1 MSYSEQER
9 LTHAHFIGKNV
20 QQYNYNISKE
30 VISMAEAPYAS
41 DIKYLSDKVTKE
53 GSISSTNS
61 IYQKL
66 DGKRNVASVQ
76 AFLSTK
82 IDPHLK

>member
-1 MSYSEQER
+1 
-9 LTHAHFIGKNV
+9 
-20 QQYNYNISKE
+20 
-30 VISMAEAPYAS
+30 MAEAPYAS

-82 IDPHLK
+82 IDPYLK

>member
-1 MSYSEQER
+1 MSYSEQKR
-9 LTHAHFIGKNV
+9 LTHANFIGKNV

-30 VISMAEAPYAS
+30 VIRMAEAPYAS

-82 IDPHLK
+82 IDPYLK